1 MDREKHFQYVC
12 NLSDYATKLEIFYQ
26 TNNTRW
32 DIVLLEY
39 KKKLP
44 QKWKAILNWLLLV
57 TLLSDSSTYKSTAG
71 HYLHFVAWFVARD

>member
-26 TNNTRW
+26 TNNTQW

-39 KKKLP
+39 KK
-44 QKWKAILNWLLLV
+44 
-57 TLLSDSSTYKSTAG
+57 TFHKSERL
-71 HYLHFVAWFVARD
+71 Y